1 MAEPIN
7 ERIALI
13 LKTSGL
19 TQAEF
24 GERIHISR
32 SLAGSLCTGARQPS
46 DRTILDICRVYGVS
60 ELWLREGQGEMYV
73 QRTLRQEILDLARS
87 LSEAP
92 PGDLRRDFLLALADL
107 PPEFW
112 PKLADFM
119 DGILARRADDPGT

>member
-1 MAEPIN
+1 MADTIN
-7 ERIALI
+7 SRIAAV
-13 LKTSGL
+13 LKQSGK
-19 TQAEF
+19 TQEEF
-24 GERIHISR
+24 VVPLHLSR
-32 SLAGSLCTGARQPS
+32 SFIASVCSGVKQPS
-46 DRTILDICRVYGVS
+46 DRTILDICRVYGIS

-119 DGILARRADDPGT
+119 EGILARRADDPGT

>member
-1 MAEPIN
+1 MSGTIN
-7 ERIALI
+7 DRIAQVIAAQNITRTKFAEALH
-13 LKTSGL
+13 LSQPYVSG
-19 TQAEF
+19 
-24 GERIHISR
+24 I
-32 SLAGSLCTGARQPS
+32 CTGARQPS

-119 DGILARRADDPGT
+119 EGILDRRADDPGT

>member
-1 MAEPIN
+1 MANSIN
-7 ERIALI
+7 DRVAQIISDQGITRTKFADSIHVSVAFISALC
-13 LKTSGL
+13 SGVK
-19 TQAEF
+19 
-24 GERIHISR
+24 
-32 SLAGSLCTGARQPS
+32 QPS

-87 LSEAP
+87 LSQAP

-119 DGILARRADDPGT
+119 EGILARRADDPGT